1 MNEAVLKKIVGDFL
15 SQTGIHTGEI
25 SYHLSDDGVTLWCS
39 FGSPDGHLYLSRN
52 AEPLSA
58 INHLIRRIAEKEL
71 GESRDGEKTVWNVVI
86 DINNYH
92 KKRVENVKTVAHMM
106 AERARYFKSS
116 IELDPMPA
124 FDRRIIHEYLS
135 TATDLKTESVGD
147 GNKRRVMIR
156 YVSKEL

>member
-1 MNEAVLKKIVGDFL
+1 
-15 SQTGIHTGEI
+15 
-25 SYHLSDDGVTLWCS
+25 
-39 FGSPDGHLYLSRN
+39 
-52 AEPLSA
+52 
-58 INHLIRRIAEKEL
+58 
-71 GESRDGEKTVWNVVI
+71 
-86 DINNYH
+86 
-92 KKRVENVKTVAHMM
+92 MM